1 MAKNE
6 ETFTRWIDEKPKLL
20 SGTEEELIEDLQR
33 VHKLF
38 PNAEPDR
45 DSYRAHGKFADAAWE
60 EHFSRFNC
68 FVGEA
73 GLLLPRSRQAMYW
86 LCRLGEVLQQHR
98 EEISEQTKKLIRGEL
113 RKVSELTKSDK
124 AISETLAEKTER
136 RKRISA
142 EMYEEFGIK
151 VVWE

>member
-1 MAKNE
+1 MAKNK
-6 ETFTRWIDEKPKLL
+6 ETSTRGTGEGWKLR

-98 EEISEQTKKLIRGEL
+98 EEISEQTKKLIHAEL